1 MGHGARAGARRRGE
15 VKRAVATHS
24 GQLAKAC
31 GEGAGCGVEG
41 EGGRVSPKEGEDTRE
56 GVPTASTP
64 SRGIF

>member
-1 MGHGARAGARRRGE
+1 MGRGRAHDAGGKLKGRSRHTAASSR
-15 VKRAVATHS
+15 S
-24 GQLAKAC
+24 AKAC